1 MFVTFESRLYSERCE
16 VSVHSEIRRV
26 KLRSIS
32 ERCPLC
38 SVGCGS
44 CRAGFLLGW
53 CWWVNFGRLIHEYGV
68 L

>member
-32 ERCPLC
+32 DRCP
-38 SVGCGS
+38 
-44 CRAGFLLGW
+44 
-53 CWWVNFGRLIHEYGV
+53 GV
-68 L
+68 LSVAAAAEQVFS

>member
-44 CRAGFLLGW
+44 YRAGS
-53 CWWVNFGRLIHEYGV
+53 CVRMV
-68 L
+68 LVGQFWSINS